1 MSDKV
6 SDYHYELPRDLIAQR
21 PAKRR
26 DEARLLVVP
35 EIGPFGH
42 HTIRDL
48 VSLVRPGDLLV
59 VNESKVL
66 PARLNGQ
73 KTTGAR
79 AEVLLLKPSG
89 LGEDEDPALWE
100 ALVRPGR
107 KLRAGHVVEI
117 GDELSV
123 EILEVLPSGN
133 RLVRLK
139 SDLDIETAIE
149 RNGSMPLPPYIDR
162 EIEPSD
168 RDRYQTVYAR
178 TGGSVAAPTAG
189 LHFTN
194 DLLEE
199 FETKGIKRTAITL
212 HVGMGTFRPVN
223 AEHPSGHPMHIERY
237 FIPESAIEEVERT
250 KRDGGRVWAVGTT
263 AVRALES
270 AARDGGSL
278 RPGWA
283 QTDLFIWPPHN
294 FRVVDG
300 LLTNFHLP
308 RSTLIMLVAAF
319 GGYERTMAAYEEA
332 VRERYLFYSYGDAML
347 VVPSSG

>member
-6 SDYHYELPRDLIAQR
+6 SDYYYELPRELIAQR

-35 EIGPFGH
+35 EVGQFGH

-48 VSLVRPGDLLV
+48 VSLVSPGDLLV

-73 KTTGAR
+73 KTTGAQ
-79 AEVLLLKPSG
+79 AEVLLLKRSG
-89 LGEDEDPALWE
+89 SGEDPALWE

-107 KLRAGHVVEI
+107 KLRAGHVVGI
-117 GDELSV
+117 GTELSV

-162 EIEPSD
+162 EIEPFD

-212 HVGMGTFRPVN
+212 HVGLGTFRPVN
-223 AEHPSGHPMHIERY
+223 TEHPSGHSMHVERY
-237 FIPESAIEEVERT
+237 FIPDSAIEAVER
-250 KRDGGRVWAVGTT
+250 
-263 AVRALES
+263 L
-270 AARDGGSL
+270 SL
-278 RPGWA
+278 
-283 QTDLFIWPPHN
+283 IH
-294 FRVVDG
+294 
-300 LLTNFHLP
+300 
-308 RSTLIMLVAAF
+308 I
-319 GGYERTMAAYEEA
+319 
-332 VRERYLFYSYGDAML
+332 
-347 VVPSSG
+347 